1 MYVNKLMRGALAVL
15 AGMILA
21 FGLSGMAS
29 AQSSSDGYETSG
41 YTWSN

>member
-1 MYVNKLMRGALAVL
+1 MHVRKLMRGVLAVL

-21 FGLSGMAS
+21 FGLSGTAS
-29 AQSSSDGYETSG
+29 AQSLSDDYRTSG

>member
-1 MYVNKLMRGALAVL
+1 MYVNKVMRGTLAVL

-21 FGLSGMAS
+21 FGLSGTAS
-29 AQSSSDGYETSG
+29 AQSLSDGYGTSG

>member
-1 MYVNKLMRGALAVL
+1 MYVNKLTRGALAVL

-21 FGLSGMAS
+21 FGLGGTAS
-29 AQSSSDGYETSG
+29 AQSSSDGYGTSG